1 MQVTTPYKK
10 ASTKDKIFAE
20 NILKVKK
27 ENLKFKKLHKNI
39 YI

>member
-20 NILKVKK
+20 NILRSEKG
-27 ENLKFKKLHKNI
+27 KLEV
-39 YI
+39 